1 MRDAIIGIIVG
12 VVVGVVV
19 GATVIA
25 PRLHPRGGGPTAA
38 GGPASS
44 VAAPIPAATTLS
56 GRQVRW
62 TMGSAYAPSL
72 PLAGTLA
79 KRVESGI
86 WRVSAGGMELRY
98 HEPGTLAPT
107 ADLFDAVAT
116 GAIDAAFASPG
127 LWIDKVPALQL
138 FAAVPFG
145 PPPDE
150 YLAWM
155 DIGGGKRL
163 FEKLYHKH
171 GLHSVI
177 CGIMAP
183 VASAWLRQEVRTVD
197 DLEGLRMRFD
207 GLGARVMG
215 RLGVET
221 VALPDDQVLM
231 ALEAGDI
238 AAAQY
243 ATPAIDRAVGLQQFA
258 KHYYFPGWHQPVTV
272 FDLIINRD
280 RWNALSATRKAQIE
294 TVCGDNVRHGLAESE
309 GLQFAALRAL
319 TADGV
324 QVHRWPVEILDAL
337 AKAWQQVVREQAA
350 ADSAFREVWTSL
362 SAFRR
367 DYAVWSELARP

>member
-25 PRLHPRGGGPTAA
+25 PRLQPRGEGPTLAA
-38 GGPASS
+38 GPKSSGASAS
-44 VAAPIPAATTLS
+44 AGSLS

-72 PLAGTLA
+72 PLAGALA

-86 WRVSAGGMELRY
+86 WRVSAGGLELRY
-98 HEPGTLAPT
+98 HEPGAPVPP
-107 ADLFDAVAT
+107 ADLFNAVAR
-116 GAIDAAFASPG
+116 GSIDAAFATPG
-127 LWIDKVPALQL
+127 LWTDKIPALQL

-145 PPPDE
+145 PPSEE

-155 DIGGGKRL
+155 DFGGGKRL
-163 FEKLYHKH
+163 FERLYHRH
-171 GLHSVI
+171 GLHSVV

-183 VASAWLRQEVRTVD
+183 VASAWLRREVNTLD
-197 DLEGLRMRFD
+197 ELKGLRMRID
-207 GLGARVMG
+207 GLGAKVVS
-215 RLGVET
+215 RLGVEA

-231 ALEAGDI
+231 ALESGDI
-238 AAAQY
+238 DAAQY
-243 ATPAIDRAVGLQQFA
+243 ATPAIDRTVGLQQFA
-258 KHYYFPGWHQPVTV
+258 KHYYFPGWHQPATV

-294 TVCGDNVRHGLAESE
+294 AVCGDNVRRGLAESE
-309 GLQFAALRAL
+309 GLQFAALKAL
-319 TADGV
+319 TAEGV
-324 QVHRWPVEILDAL
+324 QVHRWPAEILDAL
-337 AKAWQQVVREQAA
+337 ADAWQQVAREQAA
-350 ADSAFREVWTSL
+350 ADSAFREVWDSL

-367 DYAVWSELARP
+367 DYAVWSDLARP